1 MISVLLILFFAGLLV
16 GLPII
21 VSIGISVIGP
31 LFLSEGVAYSAD
43 SFIRWT
49 LGGADNTTSI
59 AIPMFILA
67 GAIMAKGGISQRLF
81 NVFALVAGKKTGGLP
96 CAVVLTCLF
105 YGAISGSGP
114 ATAAAVGSMAI
125 PILVNMGYNKVFS
138 AALVATAAGLGVI
151 IPPSI
156 PFVLYG
162 MVSNTSVGELFIAGI
177 LPGLLIG
184 AFLMIYAVIYCKIRG
199 EDKEKIAANYEGLKK
214 RGIFRVLRES
224 FWAVLSPVIILGGI
238 YSGIVTPTEAATVS
252 VFYSLIVSVLIY
264 RHVTVREIP
273 HLMVE
278 AIKSYA
284 PIIILIAM
292 ATAFSRALTM
302 MNAPKLIGEFIIN
315 TFPNK
320 TSFILVI
327 LLVFFIIGM
336 FMDAAPGIAV
346 LAPILVP
353 VATTLGIS
361 PVHFGVML
369 IVNLAIGQ
377 VTPPFGTNLFVSSGL
392 AKVPVLELGKKA
404 MPLVAVFVAAL
415 LVIAFVP
422 WLSLALI

>member
-1 MISVLLILFFAGLLV
+1 MIGLVLILFVIALMI

-21 VSIGISVIGP
+21 VGMAISVIGP
-31 LFLSEGVAYSAD
+31 LLLTGSTAYSVE
-43 SFIRWT
+43 SFMRWT

-67 GAIMAKGGISQRLF
+67 GAIMAKGGISKRLF
-81 NVFALVAGKKTGGLP
+81 DVFALAAGKKTGGLP

-125 PILVNMGYNKVFS
+125 PLLIDLGYDKLFC
-138 AALVATAAGLGVI
+138 AALVATSAGLGVI

-162 MVSNTSVGELFIAGI
+162 MVSNTSVGDLFIAGI
-177 LPGLLIG
+177 LPGILIG
-184 AFLMIYAVIYCKIRG
+184 LFLMVYAVLYCRIKG
-199 EDKEKIAANYEGLKK
+199 EDKEKIAANYDALRKK
-214 RGIFRVLRES
+214 GIFSVFKES
-224 FWAVLSPVIILGGI
+224 IWALLSPVIILGGI
-238 YSGIVTPTEAATVS
+238 YSGIVTPTEAAVIS
-252 VFYSLIVSVLIY
+252 VFYSIIISVFVYKEVELKK
-264 RHVTVREIP
+264 VP
-273 HLMVE
+273 SLMTE
-278 AIKSYA
+278 AVKSYS

-302 MNAPKLIGEFIIN
+302 LNAPKMIGDFIIQ
-315 TFPNK
+315 TFP
-320 TSFILVI
+320 TRTAFILII
-327 LLVFFIIGM
+327 LLVFFVMGM

-353 VATTLGIS
+353 VAAEFGIS

-377 VTPPFGTNLFVSSGL
+377 VTPPFGTNLFVTSGL
-392 AKVPVLELGKKA
+392 AKIPVLSLGKKA
-404 MPLVAVFVAAL
+404 IPLVLVFVVAL

-422 WLSLALI
+422 WFSLALI

>member
-1 MISVLLILFFAGLLV
+1 MITLVIIIFFVGLLV
-16 GLPII
+16 GLPI
-21 VSIGISVIGP
+21 VASMGISVVFPQLMTG
-31 LFLSEGVAYSAD
+31 SAAYSVE

-49 LGGADNTTSI
+49 LGGADSTTSI

-67 GAIMAKGGISQRLF
+67 GAIMASGGISKRLF
-81 NVFALVAGKKTGGLP
+81 NVFALFAGKRTGGLP

-125 PILVNMGYNKVFS
+125 PLLIELGYDKMFCS
-138 AALVATAAGLGVI
+138 ALVATAAGLGVI

-162 MVSNTSVGELFIAGI
+162 MVTNTSVGNLFVAGV
-177 LPGLLIG
+177 LPGVLIG
-184 AFLMIYAVIYCKIRG
+184 VFLMLYAYWYCRTKG
-199 EDKEKIAANYEGLKK
+199 EDKAKIAQNYAELRA
-214 RGIFRVLRES
+214 RGVGRVLLDS
-224 FWAVLSPVIILGGI
+224 IWAVLSPVIILGGI
-238 YSGIVTPTEAATVS
+238 YSGIVTPTEAATIS
-252 VFYSLIVSVLIY
+252 VFYSIIVAVFI
-264 RHVTVREIP
+264 HKEVKVREIP
-273 HLMVE
+273 RFLVD
-278 AIKSYA
+278 AIRSYA

-292 ATAFSRALTM
+292 ATSFSRALTM
-302 MNAPKLIGEFIIN
+302 LGAPKIVGDFIIE

-320 TSFILVI
+320 TAFTLMV
-327 LLVFFIIGM
+327 LLVFFILGM

-346 LAPILVP
+346 LAPILAP
-353 VATTLGIS
+353 VAMEFGIS

-377 VTPPFGTNLFVSSGL
+377 VTPPFGTNLFVVSGL
-392 AKVPVLELGKKA
+392 SKVPVLDLGKRA
-404 MPLVAVFVAAL
+404 IPLILMFTAAL

-422 WLSLALI
+422 WFSMALL

>member
-1 MISVLLILFFAGLLV
+1 MISALLIFFFAGLLI

-21 VSIGISVIGP
+21 ASMAVSVVGP
-31 LFLSEGVAYSAD
+31 LILTGSTAYSVE
-43 SFIRWT
+43 SFVRWT

-67 GAIMAKGGISQRLF
+67 GAIMAKGGISKRLF
-81 NVFALVAGKKTGGLP
+81 NVFALAAGKKTGGLP

-125 PILVNMGYNKVFS
+125 PLLIEMGYEKVFC
-138 AALVATAAGLGVI
+138 AALVATSAGLGVI

-162 MVSNTSVGELFIAGI
+162 MVSNTSVGDLFIAGI
-177 LPGLLIG
+177 LPGIVIG
-184 AFLMIYAVIYCKIRG
+184 LFLMIYAVVYCKIRG
-199 EDKEKIAANYEGLKK
+199 EDKEKIGANYESLKK
-214 RGIFRVLRES
+214 RGVFRVLRES
-224 FWAVLSPVIILGGI
+224 FWALLSPIIILGGI
-238 YSGIVTPTEAATVS
+238 YSGIVTPTEAATIS
-252 VFYSLIVSVLIY
+252 VFYSIVVSVFVY
-264 RHVTVREIP
+264 REVPARSVPR
-273 HLMVE
+273 LMTE
-278 AIKSYA
+278 AVKSYA

-302 MNAPKLIGEFIIN
+302 LNAPQMIGEFIIR
-315 TFPNK
+315 TFPTK
-320 TSFILVI
+320 TAFILVI
-327 LLVFFIIGM
+327 LLVFFIMGM

-353 VATTLGIS
+353 VAVQFGIS
-361 PVHFGVML
+361 PIHFGVML

-377 VTPPFGTNLFVSSGL
+377 ITPPFGTNLFVTSGL
-392 AKVPVLELGKKA
+392 AKIPVLSLGKKA
-404 MPLVAVFVAAL
+404 IPLILVFVLAL

-422 WLSLALI
+422 WFSLALV

>member
-1 MISVLLILFFAGLLV
+1 MIASLLILFLVGLFV

-21 VSIGISVIGP
+21 ASMGVSVIAP
-31 LFLSEGVAYSAD
+31 ILFSEGGAYSVD
-43 SFIRWT
+43 SFVRWT

-67 GAIMAKGGISQRLF
+67 GAIMAKGGISKRLF

-125 PILVNMGYNKVFS
+125 PLLIDLGYEKLFC

-162 MVSNTSVGELFIAGI
+162 TVSNTSVGNLFIAGI
-177 LPGLLIG
+177 LPGILIG
-184 AFLMIYAVIYCKIRG
+184 VFLMVYAVIYCRIKG
-199 EDKEKIAANYEGLKK
+199 EDKERIAANYENLKK
-214 RGIFRVLRES
+214 TGVGKVLARS
-224 FWAVLSPVIILGGI
+224 SWAVLSPVIILGGI
-238 YSGIVTPTEAATVS
+238 YSGIVTPTEAATIS
-252 VFYSLIVSVLIY
+252 VFYSVIISVWVY
-264 RHVTVREIP
+264 REVKVQEIP
-273 HLMVE
+273 KLMVE
-278 AIKSYA
+278 AVKSYA

-302 MNAPKLIGEFIIN
+302 MNAPQLIGDFIIT
-315 TFPNK
+315 TFPTK
-320 TSFILVI
+320 TAFILVV
-327 LLVFFIIGM
+327 LVVFFIMGM

-353 VATTLGIS
+353 VATELGIL

-377 VTPPFGTNLFVSSGL
+377 VTPPFGTNLFVTSGM
-392 AKVPVLELGKKA
+392 AKIPVLELGRKA
-404 MPLVAVFVAAL
+404 IPLVIVFLMAL
-415 LVIAFVP
+415 LVISFVP
-422 WLSLALI
+422 GISLALL